1 MKRKMC
7 LLVCGLLTVGALAGC
22 GSTSDTT
29 ADSSAA
35 TTDSAE
41 TSEDTDAAEEE
52 EEEKE
57 SEADE
62 ESTDFDKSSDISVVS
77 REDGSGTRGA
87 FIELFGVEEKDAN
100 GEKIDYTTEEA
111 IIANSTE
118 IVMTTVA
125 GDDYAI
131 GYSSLGSLNDTVKA
145 VWIDGAEPTA
155 ENINN
160 GSYTIARPFNI
171 ATKGDVSEITQDFIN
186 YILSA
191 DGQAIIEDN
200 GYIKASDAAAFESN
214 GATGKIVI
222 AGSSSVTPVMEKLQE
237 AYQKVNTGAE
247 IEIQESD
254 STTGMTAAMDGT
266 CDIGMASRELKDTE
280 LDGGLTPTVIAKDG
294 IAVIVNKNN
303 PIEELTKDQV
313 NSIFRGD
320 VTTWEEVEE

>member
-35 TTDSAE
+35 TADSAE

-313 NSIFRGD
+313 KSIFKGD